1 MYQQDEIYGER
12 LLISI
17 HADQTELKDNIRAA
31 RVLLRCFD
39 DCYIIHQNK
48 AVVLKAEVYHSANKE
63 TIRELISDVLIKL
76 RT

>member
-1 MYQQDEIYGER
+1 M
-12 LLISI
+12 
-17 HADQTELKDNIRAA
+17 DNIRAA